1 MTLKIKRGVPL
12 IDQHDKNFMYGGKFG
27 GNFIP
32 ETLKKPI
39 DDLTKLF
46 EKLRKDW
53 EEDYAVDFQ
62 FKNKQY
68 SADLGQLAID
78 IPFQHNK
85 YLNHYT
91 DISQIKT
98 SLEFEIRKLVKE
110 KREYYSGEADAK
122 TYASKPFGSHIKTTE
137 KMKVYLESDD
147 EIINLEAKIK
157 YLDQMLYFL
166 DQVMKQIS
174 NRGFQVKSAI
184 EWEKF
189 VNGQ

>member
-1 MTLKIKRGVPL
+1 MNFESIRNKF
-12 IDQHDKNFMYGGKFG
+12 DKMR
-27 GNFIP
+27 
-32 ETLKKPI
+32 E
-39 DDLTKLF
+39 
-46 EKLRKDW
+46 DW
-53 EEDYAVDFQ
+53 SEDSAVDFQ

-68 SADLGQLAID
+68 SADLGQLALD

-98 SLEFEIRKLVKE
+98 SLEFEIRKLVRD
-110 KREYYSGEADAK
+110 KREYYGGEADAK
-122 TYASKPFGSHIKTTE
+122 VYAEKPFGGRISTQD
-137 KMKVYLESDD
+137 KMKVYVESDD
-147 EIINLEAKIK
+147 DVINLEAKIK
-157 YLDQMLYFL
+157 YLDQMLYWL

-189 VNGQ
+189 INGQ

>member
-1 MTLKIKRGVPL
+1 MNFESLRNKFEQLKAVW
-12 IDQHDKNFMYGGKFG
+12 
-27 GNFIP
+27 
-32 ETLKKPI
+32 T
-39 DDLTKLF
+39 
-46 EKLRKDW
+46 
-53 EEDYAVDFQ
+53 EDSHVDFQ
-62 FKNKQY
+62 FKNKSY
-68 SADLGQLAID
+68 TADLAQLALD
-78 IPFQHNK
+78 IPYQHNK

-110 KREYYSGEADAK
+110 KREYYGGEATAEV
-122 TYASKPFGSHIKTTE
+122 YAEKPFGNSIKTSE
-137 KMKVYLESDD
+137 KMKVYLESDQ

-157 YLDQMLYFL
+157 FLDQMLYWL

-189 VNGQ
+189 INGQ

>member
-1 MTLKIKRGVPL
+1 MNFGDLLNRFDKLK
-12 IDQHDKNFMYGGKFG
+12 
-27 GNFIP
+27 
-32 ETLKKPI
+32 E
-39 DDLTKLF
+39 
-46 EKLRKDW
+46 DW
-53 EEDYAVDFQ
+53 AEDSHIDFQ
-62 FKNKQY
+62 FKSKQY
-68 SADLGQLAID
+68 SADLGQLALD

-91 DISQIKT
+91 DIQAVKI
-98 SLEFEIRKLVKE
+98 SLEFEIRRLVKS

-122 TYASKPFGSHIKTTE
+122 TYAAKPFGSSIKTSE
-137 KMKVYLESDD
+137 KMKVYLEADD

-157 YLDQMLYFL
+157 YLDQMLYWL

-174 NRGFQVKSAI
+174 NRGFQIKSAI

>member
-1 MTLKIKRGVPL
+1 M
-12 IDQHDKNFMYGGKFG
+12 NFDSLHNRFQ
-27 GNFIP
+27 
-32 ETLKKPI
+32 
-39 DDLTKLF
+39 
-46 EKLRKDW
+46 KLR
-53 EEDYAVDFQ
+53 EEWAEDSHVDFQ

-68 SADLGQLAID
+68 SADLGQLALD

-91 DISQIKT
+91 DIQQIKA
-98 SLEFEIRKLVKE
+98 SLEFEIRKMVKD

-122 TYASKPFGSHIKTTE
+122 TYAAKPFGSSIKTSE
-137 KMKVYLESDD
+137 KMRTYLEADVD
-147 EIINLEAKIK
+147 IINLEAKIK
-157 YLDQMLYFL
+157 YLDQMLYWL

-174 NRGFQVKSAI
+174 NRGFQIKSAI

>member
-1 MTLKIKRGVPL
+1 MNFESLRNKFEQLK
-12 IDQHDKNFMYGGKFG
+12 
-27 GNFIP
+27 
-32 ETLKKPI
+32 T
-39 DDLTKLF
+39 
-46 EKLRKDW
+46 DW
-53 EEDYAVDFQ
+53 TEDSHVDFQ
-62 FKNKQY
+62 FKNKSY
-68 SADLGQLAID
+68 TADLAQLALD
-78 IPFQHNK
+78 IPFCHNK

-110 KREYYSGEADAK
+110 KREYYGGEADARV
-122 TYASKPFGSHIKTTE
+122 YAEKPFGNSIKTSE

-157 YLDQMLYFL
+157 YLDQMLYWL

-189 VNGQ
+189 INGQ